1 RAPERVR
8 CSSSWEPRTSSFPSI
23 AGCDTPEPVDTA
35 RGMDPKPAAETSGYP
50 ARDVAR
56 LLGLTLSQI
65 TGLVRA
71 GCLEPQRGPRRELR
85 FSFRDL
91 VLLRTSK
98 DLIARM
104 PA

>member
-1 RAPERVR
+1 
-8 CSSSWEPRTSSFPSI
+8 
-23 AGCDTPEPVDTA
+23 
-35 RGMDPKPAAETSGYP
+35 MDPKPAAETSGYP

-56 LLGLTLSQI
+56 LLGLTLPQI

-91 VLLRTSK
+91 VHAVDAKAGGSGLAT
-98 DLIARM
+98 
-104 PA
+104 